1 MRQKA
6 KKNVLRQFETVR
18 GQQSLAYLLM
28 AEVPDF
34 RTLGS
39 LSEPGIFHGPGETV
53 AFRTVVLV
61 LRVLMVWRWPFL
73 GNSLG
78 FPSGSLWLW
87 SISIPGEPQRLLLY
101 VLVAPVSSLTWSDA
115 ADDFLSLVSV
125 DLWSS
130 FLLRDPPLL
139 LSGFLSLPNC
149 SSLVPAHAGSLA
161 PASIIMLCPT
171 TLLSEVGLPP
181 SVVLLLPSEYPFQEA
196 SSCFDLSTFLGLA
209 DLSLCSPNL
218 FFLWPFTESSFGFL
232 TSCSLLISHVGSGL
246 IWWEGSEG
254 GAMCDE
260 DNGEIMS
267 SRERATSGRP
277 GEVAEGALQEFGS
290 SVVTTKKRLLRAYP
304 AAQRVHCIGLCILS
318 NINSQTTHQTKTPLL

>member
-1 MRQKA
+1 
-6 KKNVLRQFETVR
+6 
-18 GQQSLAYLLM
+18 M

-61 LRVLMVWRWPFL
+61 LRVLMEWRCPFL

-87 SISIPGEPQRLLLY
+87 SISLPGELQRLLLY
-101 VLVAPVSSLTWSDA
+101 VLVAPVSSLTWSGA
-115 ADDFLSLVSV
+115 AAGFFSLIFA

-139 LSGFLSLPNC
+139 LSSFLSLPNC
-149 SSLVPAHAGSLA
+149 SSLVPAHTCSLV
-161 PASIIMLCPT
+161 PASIITLCPT
-171 TLLSEVGLPP
+171 TLLSAVGLPP
-181 SVVLLLPSEYPFQEA
+181 SVVLFLPSEYPFQEA

-290 SVVTTKKRLLRAYP
+290 SVVTTKRRELRAYS
-304 AAQRVHCIGLCILS
+304 AAQSVYCIQR
-318 NINSQTTHQTKTPLL
+318 NINTQITYQTSLF